1 MIDELIPNISKHFLF
16 SILERNQKSGMILID
31 TVSKLEPLL
40 IEEFLYSFTNNS
52 ASYFHRLE
60 RGLAGFERMRVNEL
74 QHLKNSCLEDSLEGS
89 LDDFF

>member
-16 SILERNQKSGMILID
+16 SILEKNQRNSLMIID
-31 TVSKLEPLL
+31 TVSKLDPLL
-40 IEEFLYSFTNNS
+40 IEEFLYLFTNNLT
-52 ASYFHRLE
+52 SYFHRLE
-60 RGLAGFERMRVNEL
+60 TGLPGFERMRVNEL